1 MAGWVNT
8 CGPKGPWSEVTAVTV
23 AASPLVREGSARH
36 VRPYHRRM
44 SEWTIDDRDFPIDG
58 TPEAQ
63 LRFLVRYAVLAPS
76 GHNTQPWLFRVRG
89 DRLELLADRTRALPV
104 VDPVDRALVISC
116 GAALANLLVA
126 AERFGM
132 DASVTLLPDAGE
144 PDLLAVVRSIGARP
158 ATSDP
163 ALFRAITKRRTTR
176 RAFES
181 TPVPETVLAS
191 AGAQSAS
198 CGVRLHWILDSE
210 RRHQVAE
217 LIAEGDRLQCADP
230 SFRRE
235 LASWVHSRRAA
246 GRDGMSAYAFGMPDL
261 LSPVGALII
270 RTFDTGKG
278 QAAKDHALAEGSPAI
293 GVFTTLGDQTADWI
307 AAGQAMQ
314 RALLSIAAAGFTSS
328 YLNQPIEVPTL
339 RPRLAAL
346 LGTKESPQILI
357 RVGRGPELLPAVR
370 RAVEDVML

>member
-1 MAGWVNT
+1 M
-8 CGPKGPWSEVTAVTV
+8 
-23 AASPLVREGSARH
+23 SA
-36 VRPYHRRM
+36 
-44 SEWTIDDRDFPIDG
+44 WTIDERDFPIG
-58 TPEAQ
+58 GPPEAQ

-76 GHNTQPWLFRVRG
+76 GHNTQPWLFKVSG
-89 DRLELLADRTRALPV
+89 DRLELFADRTRALPV

-116 GAALANLLVA
+116 GAALANLMVA

-144 PDLLAVVRSIGARP
+144 PDLLAVVQSTGACP
-158 ATSDP
+158 ASSDP
-163 ALFRAITKRRTTR
+163 ALFRAMTKRRTTR

-181 TPVPETVLAS
+181 TLVPEAVLAS
-191 AGAQSAS
+191 ADAQAAS
-198 CGVRLHWILDSE
+198 CGVTLHWILEPE
-210 RRHQVAE
+210 RSHRVAD

-246 GRDGMSAYAFGMPDL
+246 GRDGMSGYAFGMPDL

-270 RTFDTGKG
+270 RTFDMGEG

-293 GVFTTLGDQTADWI
+293 GVFTTPGDQTADWI
-307 AAGQAMQ
+307 ATGQAMQ
-314 RALLSIAAAGFTSS
+314 RALLSITAAGLTSS

-339 RPRLAAL
+339 RPRLAML
-346 LGTKESPQILI
+346 LGTGAFPQILI

>member
-1 MAGWVNT
+1 MNT
-8 CGPKGPWSEVTAVTV
+8 
-23 AASPLVREGSARH
+23 
-36 VRPYHRRM
+36 
-44 SEWTIDDRDFPIDG
+44 WTIDEHDYPIG
-58 TPEAQ
+58 GPSEAQ

-76 GHNTQPWLFRVRG
+76 GHNTQPWLFKIRG
-89 DRLELLADRTRALPV
+89 DRLDLFADRTRALPV

-116 GAALANLLVA
+116 GAALANLMVA

-132 DASVTLLPDAGE
+132 DAAATHLPDASE
-144 PDLLAVVRSIGARP
+144 PDLLAVVRGTGARP

-163 ALFRAITKRRTTR
+163 ALFQAITKRRTTR

-181 TPVPETVLAS
+181 TPVPEAVLAS
-191 AGAQSAS
+191 AGAQAAS
-198 CGVRLHWILDSE
+198 CGVRLHWILE
-210 RRHQVAE
+210 PEHKHRAAE

-230 SFRRE
+230 RFRRE

-246 GRDGMSAYAFGMPDL
+246 ERDGMSGYAFGMPDL

-270 RTFDTGKG
+270 RTFDMGKG

-293 GVFTTLGDQTADWI
+293 GVFTTQGDETADWI
-307 AAGQAMQ
+307 AAGQAME
-314 RALLSIAAAGFTSS
+314 RALLSITAAALTSS

-339 RPRLAAL
+339 RPRLAML
-346 LGTKESPQILI
+346 LGTSEFPQILI

-370 RAVEDVML
+370 RAVEDVMLLA